1 VKSHTLTD
9 SPSDSLEERQYIASK
24 AISKCPEVEV
34 LIEGVPCYCLI
45 DTGSEVTTVTESF
58 FNQYLKECT
67 VRDTT
72 RWLKINAA
80 NSLQIPYIGYIEVDM
95 QILGRPVNNIGVLV
109 VKDCPPGSFSDNK
122 KRVPGLIGSNVL
134 KYIFE
139 SLYEV
144 ANQAFQN
151 VIESDSSWNSAYNAY
166 SAVHA
171 TCNNIESSSDDG
183 HIGFVKLAGKSPV
196 KIPANTSIAVK
207 GTTKQLSEPYEALI
221 ETEVGGSL
229 PNGLHIAPT
238 FCTVVHGSVEVQVS
252 NITNRDIWISK
263 NQRIAEAFS
272 ASEVLPEVTVQYDS
286 SGSPEIVFSSQCSAE
301 NLILTLSILVISLM
315 K

>member
-1 VKSHTLTD
+1 
-9 SPSDSLEERQYIASK
+9 
-24 AISKCPEVEV
+24 
-34 LIEGVPCYCLI
+34 
-45 DTGSEVTTVTESF
+45 
-58 FNQYLKECT
+58 
-67 VRDTT
+67 
-72 RWLKINAA
+72 
-80 NSLQIPYIGYIEVDM
+80 M

-301 NLILTLSILVISLM
+301 EFDINSLDTGDIFDEMNSAQKSRYESLM
-315 K
+315 VILEFVVIGTLLMPKLLRTLIRFLEMKRLLMLLKVQSTSLPLTFPKVTFRWLCILMINTKLHSEP